1 MTITPESVQQLLT
14 SDDFGDR
21 LRGVNQL
28 RHLDA
33 IAAFPLTQQALAD
46 VNARVRYAAASHLA
60 HIGNQDRDLSLQLL
74 RGLLQDPEVDV
85 QAAAADA
92 LGALK
97 LHEAYEDLKNLYET
111 SSEWLVRFS
120 IVAALGEWGDPR
132 CFDLLVSALESGEEL
147 LSTAAIG
154 SLGELGD
161 SRATPI
167 LVPYADSPD
176 WQVRYRVAQALQ
188 RLGGPDAQAILK
200 ILAQDPIPQV
210 AQVAQLPID
219 AM

>member
-1 MTITPESVQQLLT
+1 MSITPESVQQLLT

-21 LRGVNQL
+21 LLGVNQL
-28 RHLDA
+28 RQLDA
-33 IAAFPLTQQALAD
+33 ATAFPLTQQALAD
-46 VNARVRYAAASHLA
+46 TNARVRYAAASHLA
-60 HIGNQDRDLSLQLL
+60 HIGHQDRNLSLQILRQLL
-74 RGLLQDPEVDV
+74 KDPEVDV

-147 LSTAAIG
+147 LCTAAIG

-161 SRATPI
+161 PRATPV

-188 RLGGPDAQAILK
+188 RLGGPEAQTILN
-200 ILAQDPIPQV
+200 ILAQDPVPQV
-210 AQVAQLPID
+210 AQAAQTPL
-219 AM
+219 A